1 VLPALG
7 SLALAGVITLA
18 LVMRTDWSFTYRGGL
33 ALVAALTVLVIAGSI
48 TPGSWLGFALDRQ
61 PLRWIGER
69 SYGLYLWHWP
79 VGLLLLTALPD
90 ANNTPAGEW
99 AIGGAAAA
107 ITFGA
112 AYLSYRFVEQP
123 IRREGFR
130 AAWGGWLGAWRRGW
144 MPAAA
149 AAASA
154 LLLVAGGTLT
164 GVAIASDPGK
174 SALEFELEAAAQAL
188 REAAEHPQ
196 PVPVPSNDP
205 PAIPGGDQILAIGDS
220 VLLAAS
226 PTVQATLPGIA
237 IDAVVSRQMKDA
249 PAVLQA
255 YVDSNQLRPI
265 LVLALGTNG
274 WIEADTLEAV
284 NSIVGPETLVVVVNI
299 QAPRDWE
306 PSVNEIL
313 ARYAQQNRSV
323 DLANWHD
330 AIQPRLDVLSSD
342 DIHPG
347 GPIGGQ
353 IYADALVDSLQRLAE
368 LPPLRHNN
376 QYDLIP
382 RPV

>member
-1 VLPALG
+1 
-7 SLALAGVITLA
+7 
-18 LVMRTDWSFTYRGGL
+18 MRTDWAFTYRGGL
-33 ALVAALTVLVIAGSI
+33 ALVAALTVLVIVGSI
-48 TPGSWLGFALDRQ
+48 TPGSWLGFGLDQQ

-79 VGLLLLTALPD
+79 IGLLLLASFPD

-99 AIGGAAAA
+99 AIGGAAVA

-130 AAWGGWLGAWRRGW
+130 AAWAGWLGAWRRGW
-144 MPAAA
+144 MPATA

-154 LLLVAGGTLT
+154 MLLVAGGTLT
-164 GVAIASDPGK
+164 GLAVASDPGK

-188 REAAEHPQ
+188 REAAEHP
-196 PVPVPSNDP
+196 PAPEPTDDPS
-205 PAIPGGDQILAIGDS
+205 AIPGGDQILAIGDS

-237 IDAVVSRQMKDA
+237 IDAIVSRQMKDA

-255 YVDSNQLRPI
+255 YVDSDQLRPI

-274 WIEADTLEAV
+274 WIEADTLEV
-284 NSIVGPETLVVVVNI
+284 VRSIVGPETLIVVVNI

-313 ARYAQQNRSV
+313 ARFAQQNRTV

-347 GPIGGQ
+347 GPIGGE
-353 IYADALVDSLQRLAE
+353 IYSDALVDSLQRLAE
-368 LPPLRHNN
+368 LPPLLRNN
-376 QYDLIP
+376 QYDFVP